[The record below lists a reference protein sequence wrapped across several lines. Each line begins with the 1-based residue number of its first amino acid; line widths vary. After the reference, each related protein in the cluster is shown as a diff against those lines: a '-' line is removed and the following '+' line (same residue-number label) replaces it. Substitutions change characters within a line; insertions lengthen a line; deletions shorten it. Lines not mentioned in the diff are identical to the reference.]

1 MGTTIH
7 QQILDAIAAYTA
19 ESAKFEEKG
28 NSAAG
33 TRARAALGDLAK
45 LAKARRLEIQ
55 EAKNA
60 KKEAK

>member
-1 MGTTIH
+1 MDITIH
-7 QQILDAIAAYTA
+7 QQILNALATYAD

-28 NSAAG
+28 NASAG

-55 EAKNA
+55 ETKNA